1 MKRVRWTERSFR
13 DLESIFDYI
22 ARDSPHHARLTIR
35 AIRLVAR
42 SAAESPMLG
51 RVVPEF
57 GEPLIRERF
66 HRQYRIIYRVIEGGI
81 EVDAVLHGA
90 RLLV

>member
-1 MKRVRWTERSFR
+1 
-13 DLESIFDYI
+13 
-22 ARDSPHHARLTIR
+22 
-35 AIRLVAR
+35 
-42 SAAESPMLG
+42 MLG